1 MELRSFRSWCAACS
15 EHCFVTASCMSSWFS
30 EAQRSLLSCCL
41 DWTRRFFRGIGFRSG
56 SLYSQTLGLIVR
68 SLVWQFAKALL
79 TSGRIVCQHS
89 CLPLQM
95 LLLLLQTVV
104 SMLVLVCCVF
114 MFAFVS
120 LAMLSCWSHA
130 CWLLFIFCS
139 LSVSWCFLGLISCSN
154 CECVYLWSKS
164 LCYGQFSHVV
174 IVVFHCVRPC
184 HCDGMSSIDLL
195 RFLGLWLRLPSM
207 LQPFLPSG
215 FKRLHDNV
223 EIKIL
228 WTVFLF
234 LAATLCLWQPGIGQ
248 SNTSSQRSLYHCIQH
263 HPRWLARW

>member
-68 SLVWQFAKALL
+68 SLVWQFAKELL

-89 CLPLQM
+89 CLLLQM

-114 MFAFVS
+114 LFAFVS

-164 LCYGQFSHVV
+164 LCYGQFSHVGHSGLSLCSSLPLWWHE
-174 IVVFHCVRPC
+174 FNRPA
-184 HCDGMSSIDLL
+184 SVS
-195 RFLGLWLRLPSM
+195 WLVTSFT
-207 LQPFLPSG
+207 QHASAISAIG
-215 FKRLHDNV
+215 FQ
-223 EIKIL
+223 E
-228 WTVFLF
+228 
-234 LAATLCLWQPGIGQ
+234 ASC
-248 SNTSSQRSLYHCIQH
+248 
-263 HPRWLARW
+263 